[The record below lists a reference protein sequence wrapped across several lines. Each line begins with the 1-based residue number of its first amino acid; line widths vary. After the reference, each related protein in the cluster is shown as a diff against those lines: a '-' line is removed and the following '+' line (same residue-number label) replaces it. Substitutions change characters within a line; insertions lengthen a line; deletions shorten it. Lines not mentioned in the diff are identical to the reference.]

1 MSIIS
6 TSRDERRAEAA
17 GIEKERVDPY
27 TLQIIDQLFP
37 GHHGLQFLAGILR
50 QASVKQLALPELALP
65 EITDVAV
72 ITVQSLRTLAQLIGF
87 SYDTTEKYIVVLS
100 HLRLLHKKRY
110 RRQIILHVPLCR
122 CQVPEPEALESLDYR
137 PKVTSFAGQ
146 VKRRIV
152 LLRTSV
158 RTSPPSLTVV
168 PSDPQRFVP
177 QLVED
182 IRKILQ
188 QEVDSEIGSRLLPR
202 IEGAVRYRCTQSQS
216 LLSEQKGDS
225 ETMISGQQSL
235 LLHQKDDS
243 PIGERHQESRLFG
256 QKGDFPIGVSRQQ
269 SLLSE
274 KGDSQMMASGQQSRL
289 FDAKDD
295 FLTSEIYQESRLL
308 HQKGDSLRGEEAD
321 TASES
326 PFSRQKD
333 DFRGAAS
340 AASFND
346 NVVTISNDI
355 LEEGYDSD
363 NDAAASARQEDHYSS
378 GEAAK
383 VGRQLALFLEKTP
396 ENTGGFVN
404 KCKLYSRTVIR
415 ASVIDM
421 LVHAAFPQVDP
432 ADERGRPRNRA
443 SWFHDAC
450 KKYGKPGTRI
460 PAFVEVWLKTD
471 LAWDVIESQLG
482 EAAQRY
488 KCPMIAGSS
497 TADLVRQWLRG
508 EIEQQRLDEALQTSA
523 LSQET
528 PPQKAPQSLTPA
540 SSAAN
545 GTPLVT
551 AQPVAQAQKTWMD
564 EDEAQMLAEEILR
577 DAGPFGVSKAVAKQ
591 EHGVYVVALTWLGTT
606 FPMKTPQQWRA
617 HFENVR
623 PEFELRMQ
631 QKKGER
637 NGSIR

>member
-1 MSIIS
+1 MTIIS
-6 TSRDERRAEAA
+6 TSRDERRAETA

-37 GHHGLQFLAGILR
+37 GHHGIQFLAGILR

-65 EITDVAV
+65 EVTDVAV
-72 ITVQSLRTLAQLIGF
+72 ITVQSIRTLAQLIGF

-110 RRQIILHVPLCR
+110 RRQIILHFPLCR

-158 RTSPPSLTVV
+158 KIPPPSLTGFQ
-168 PSDPQRFVP
+168 SNPQCFVP

-225 ETMISGQQSL
+225 ETMLSGQQSR

-243 PIGERHQESRLFG
+243 LTGERQQESCLFE
-256 QKGDFPIGVSRQQ
+256 QKGDSEIGVSGQQ
-269 SLLSE
+269 SLLSV
-274 KGDSQMMASGQQSRL
+274 KGDSETMLSGQQ
-289 FDAKDD
+289 
-295 FLTSEIYQESRLL
+295 SRLL
-308 HQKGDSLRGEEAD
+308 HQKGDSLRGKEAD

-333 DFRGAAS
+333 DFQRFAP

-346 NVVTISNDI
+346 NVITTLNEI
-355 LEEGYDSD
+355 LKEGYDSD
-363 NDAAASARQEDHYSS
+363 NDAVASSPAEETYSPS
-378 GEAAK
+378 VAAK
-383 VGRQLALFLEKTP
+383 IGRKLALFLENSP
-396 ENTGGFVN
+396 ENTGGFVA
-404 KCKLYSRTVIR
+404 KCKVCTPTVIQ
-415 ASVIDM
+415 AAVIDV
-421 LVHAAFPQVDP
+421 LIHQAFPTVDP
-432 ADERGRPRNRA
+432 ADDRGRPRNKA
-443 SWFHDAC
+443 KWFHETC
-450 KKYGKPGTRI
+450 KKYAMPGAHI
-460 PAFVEVWLKTD
+460 PAFIEKWLRTD
-471 LAWDVIESQLG
+471 LYWQDLEAYWKEITEQLD
-482 EAAQRY
+482 EAGARY
-488 KCPMIAGSS
+488 RRYMIAD
-497 TADLVRQWLRG
+497 ADSANLVRQWLRG
-508 EIEQQRLDEALQTSA
+508 DIEQSVLDEALQTSA
-523 LSQET
+523 LSQDT
-528 PPQKAPQSLTPA
+528 PSQRTLQPLTPA
-540 SSAAN
+540 PVAAN
-545 GTPLVT
+545 GTPLVVS
-551 AQPVAQAQKTWMD
+551 QPVAQVQKTWMD
-564 EDEAQMLAEEILR
+564 EDEAQILAEEILR
-577 DAGPFGVSKAVAKQ
+577 DAGPFGVSKAVTKQ
-591 EHGVYVVALTWLGTT
+591 EHGVHVVALTWLGTT
-606 FPMKTPQQWRA
+606 FAMKTPQQWRA

-631 QKKGER
+631 KKGER
-637 NGSIR
+637 NGSTR